1 MTYLKNLILTF
12 ATFFLIFTETRVNTF
27 LTNNVYFEFYP
38 FLVYLFYVST
48 IYFSRSSVLIIVLNG
63 FYYDIFYTSNFL
75 GETSI
80 KFLFICI
87 VTHFISTKLSTNI
100 FNNFLLFFICL
111 LLYKYELIVTDIGMS
126 LFYYLVICLPNFLL
140 FRALNSNLRR
150 DVFSAKI

>member
-38 FLVYLFYVST
+38 FLVYLFHVST
-48 IYFSRSSVLIIVLNG
+48 NYFSRSSVLIIVLNG

-100 FNNFLLFFICL
+100 LNNFLLFFICL

>member
-12 ATFFLIFTETRVNTF
+12 ATFFLIFTEIRVNTF

-38 FLVYLFYVST
+38 FLIYLFYVST
-48 IYFSRSSVLIIVLNG
+48 KYFSRSSVLIVVLNG

>member
-1 MTYLKNLILTF
+1 MTQLKNLILTF
-12 ATFFLIFTETRVNTF
+12 ATFFLIFTEIRINTF
-27 LTNNVYFEFYP
+27 LNNNVYFEFYP
-38 FLVYLFYVST
+38 FLIYLFYVST
-48 IYFSRSSVLIIVLNG
+48 KYFSRSSVLIVVLNG

>member
-1 MTYLKNLILTF
+1 MKYLKNLIVTF
-12 ATFFLIFTETRVNTF
+12 ATFFLIFTEIRVNTF

-38 FLVYLFYVST
+38 FLVYLFHVST
-48 IYFSRSSVLIIVLNG
+48 NYFSRSSVLIIILNG

>member
-1 MTYLKNLILTF
+1 MTYLKNFILIS
-12 ATFFLIFTETRVNTF
+12 ATFFLIFTEIRINSF
-27 LTNNVYFEFYP
+27 LNNNMYFEFYP
-38 FLVYLFYVST
+38 FLIYLFYVST
-48 IYFSRSSVLIIVLNG
+48 KYFSRSSVLIIVLNG

-111 LLYKYELIVTDIGMS
+111 LLYKYELVVADIGMS
-126 LFYYLVICLPNFLL
+126 LFYFLVICLPNFLL

>member
-1 MTYLKNLILTF
+1 MTYLKNFILIS
-12 ATFFLIFTETRVNTF
+12 ATFSLIFTEIRINSF
-27 LTNNVYFEFYP
+27 LNNNMYFEFYP
-38 FLVYLFYVST
+38 FLIYLFYVST
-48 IYFSRSSVLIIVLNG
+48 KYFSRSSVLIVVLNG

-87 VTHFISTKLSTNI
+87 VTHFISTKLSKSI
-100 FNNFLLFFICL
+100 FTNFLLFYICL
-111 LLYKYELIVTDIGMS
+111 LLYKYELVVADIGMS
-126 LFYYLVICLPNFLL
+126 LFYFLVICLPNFLL

>member
-38 FLVYLFYVST
+38 FLVYLFHVST
-48 IYFSRSSVLIIVLNG
+48 NYFSRSSVLIIVLNG

-87 VTHFISTKLSTNI
+87 VTHFISTKLSSNI
-100 FNNFLLFFICL
+100 LNNFLLFFICL

>member
-1 MTYLKNLILTF
+1 MKYLKNLIVTF
-12 ATFFLIFTETRVNTF
+12 ATFFLIFTEIRVNTF

-38 FLVYLFYVST
+38 FLIYLFYVST
-48 IYFSRSSVLIIVLNG
+48 KYFSRSSVLIIVLNG

>member
-38 FLVYLFYVST
+38 FLVYLFHVST
-48 IYFSRSSVLIIVLNG
+48 NYFSRSSVLIIVLNG

-75 GETSI
+75 GESSI

-87 VTHFISTKLSTNI
+87 VTHFISTKLSKNI

>member
-1 MTYLKNLILTF
+1 MIYLKNLIVTF
-12 ATFFLIFTETRVNTF
+12 ATFFLIFTEIRVNTF

-38 FLVYLFYVST
+38 FLIYLFYVST
-48 IYFSRSSVLIIVLNG
+48 NYFSRSSVLIIVLSG

-126 LFYYLVICLPNFLL
+126 LFYYLAICLPNFLL

>member
-1 MTYLKNLILTF
+1 MTQLKNLILTF
-12 ATFFLIFTETRVNTF
+12 ATFFLIFTEIRINTF
-27 LTNNVYFEFYP
+27 LNNNGYFEFYP
-38 FLVYLFYVST
+38 FLIDLFYVST
-48 IYFSRSSVLIIVLNG
+48 KYFSRSSVLIVVLNG

-87 VTHFISTKLSTNI
+87 VTHFISTKLSSNI
-100 FNNFLLFFICL
+100 LNNFLLFFICL

-126 LFYYLVICLPNFLL
+126 LFYYLAICLPNFLL

>member
-1 MTYLKNLILTF
+1 MTYLKNFILIS
-12 ATFFLIFTETRVNTF
+12 ATFFLIFTEIRINSF
-27 LTNNVYFEFYP
+27 LNNNMYIEFYP
-38 FLVYLFYVST
+38 FLIYLFYVST
-48 IYFSRSSVLIIVLNG
+48 KYFSRSSVLIVVLNG

-100 FNNFLLFFICL
+100 LNNFLLFFICL
-111 LLYKYELIVTDIGMS
+111 LLYKYELIVADIGMS

>member
-38 FLVYLFYVST
+38 FLVYLFHVST

>member
-1 MTYLKNLILTF
+1 MKYLKNLIVTF
-12 ATFFLIFTETRVNTF
+12 ATFFLIFTEIRVNTF

-38 FLVYLFYVST
+38 FLIYLFYVST
-48 IYFSRSSVLIIVLNG
+48 NYFSRSSVLIIVLNG

>member
-1 MTYLKNLILTF
+1 MTYLKNFILIS
-12 ATFFLIFTETRVNTF
+12 ATFFLIFTEIRINSF
-27 LTNNVYFEFYP
+27 LNNNMYFEFYP
-38 FLVYLFYVST
+38 FLIYLFYVST
-48 IYFSRSSVLIIVLNG
+48 KYFSRSSVLIIVLNG

>member
-38 FLVYLFYVST
+38 FLVYLFHVST
-48 IYFSRSSVLIIVLNG
+48 NYFSRSSVLIIVLNG

-126 LFYYLVICLPNFLL
+126 LFYFLVICLPNFLL

>member
-1 MTYLKNLILTF
+1 MTYLKNFILIS

-38 FLVYLFYVST
+38 FLVYLFHVST
-48 IYFSRSSVLIIVLNG
+48 NYFSRSSVLIIVLSG

-87 VTHFISTKLSTNI
+87 VTHFISTKLSKSI
-100 FNNFLLFFICL
+100 FTNFLLFYICL
-111 LLYKYELIVTDIGMS
+111 LLYKYELIVADIGML
-126 LFYYLVICLPNFLL
+126 LFYFLVICLPNFLL

>member
-38 FLVYLFYVST
+38 FLVYLFHVST
-48 IYFSRSSVLIIVLNG
+48 KYFSRSSVLIVVLNG

>member
-1 MTYLKNLILTF
+1 MTYLKNLIVTF
-12 ATFFLIFTETRVNTF
+12 ATFFLIFTEIRLNTF

-38 FLVYLFYVST
+38 FLIYLFYVST
-48 IYFSRSSVLIIVLNG
+48 NYFSRSSVLIIVLNG

>member
-12 ATFFLIFTETRVNTF
+12 LTFFLIFTETRVNTY

-38 FLVYLFYVST
+38 FLIYLFYVSSK
-48 IYFSRSSVLIIVLNG
+48 YFSRSSVLILVLNG
-63 FYYDIFYTSNFL
+63 FYYDIFYTTNFL

-80 KFLFICI
+80 KLLLICI
-87 VTHFISTKLSTNI
+87 VTHFISTKLSKSI
-100 FNNFLLFFICL
+100 FTNFLLFYICL
-111 LLYKYELIVTDIGMS
+111 LLYKYELIVGDIGMS
-126 LFYYLVICLPNFLL
+126 LFYFLVICLPNYLL

>member
-48 IYFSRSSVLIIVLNG
+48 NYFSRSSVLIIVLNG

>member
-12 ATFFLIFTETRVNTF
+12 ATFFLIFTEIRINTF
-27 LTNNVYFEFYP
+27 LNNNVYFEFYP
-38 FLVYLFYVST
+38 FLIYLFYVST
-48 IYFSRSSVLIIVLNG
+48 KYFSRSSVLIIVLNG

-100 FNNFLLFFICL
+100 LNNFLLFFICL

>member
-1 MTYLKNLILTF
+1 MTYLKNFILIS
-12 ATFFLIFTETRVNTF
+12 ATFFLIFTEIRINTF
-27 LTNNVYFEFYP
+27 LNNNVYFEFYP
-38 FLVYLFYVST
+38 FLVYLFHVST
-48 IYFSRSSVLIIVLNG
+48 NYFSRSSVLIIILNG

>member
-1 MTYLKNLILTF
+1 MMQLKNLILTF
-12 ATFFLIFTETRVNTF
+12 ATFFLIFTEIRINTF
-27 LTNNVYFEFYP
+27 LNNNVYFEFYP
-38 FLVYLFYVST
+38 FLIYLFYVST
-48 IYFSRSSVLIIVLNG
+48 KYFSRSSVLIIVLNG

-100 FNNFLLFFICL
+100 LNNFLLFFICL

>member
-38 FLVYLFYVST
+38 FLVYLFHIST
-48 IYFSRSSVLIIVLNG
+48 NYFSRSSVLIIVLNG

>member
-12 ATFFLIFTETRVNTF
+12 ATFFLIFTEIRINTF
-27 LTNNVYFEFYP
+27 LNNNVYFEFYP
-38 FLVYLFYVST
+38 FLIYLFYVST
-48 IYFSRSSVLIIVLNG
+48 KYFSRSSVLIIVLNG

-111 LLYKYELIVTDIGMS
+111 LLYKYELIVADIGMS
-126 LFYYLVICLPNFLL
+126 LFYFLVICLPNFLL

>member
-38 FLVYLFYVST
+38 FLVYLFHVST
-48 IYFSRSSVLIIVLNG
+48 NYFSRSSVLIIVLNG
-63 FYYDIFYTSNFL
+63 LYYDIFYTSNFL
-75 GETSI
+75 GESSI

>member
-12 ATFFLIFTETRVNTF
+12 LTFFLIFTEIRVNTF

-38 FLVYLFYVST
+38 FLIYLFYVSSK
-48 IYFSRSSVLIIVLNG
+48 YFSRSSVLILVLNG
-63 FYYDIFYTSNFL
+63 FYYDIFYTTNFL

-80 KFLFICI
+80 KFLLICI
-87 VTHFISTKLSTNI
+87 VTHFISTKLNKSI
-100 FNNFLLFFICL
+100 FTNFLLFYICL
-111 LLYKYELIVTDIGMS
+111 LLYKYELIVGDIGMS
-126 LFYYLVICLPNFLL
+126 LFYFLVICLPNYLL

>member
-38 FLVYLFYVST
+38 FLVYLFHVST
-48 IYFSRSSVLIIVLNG
+48 NYFSRSSVLIIIVNG

-75 GETSI
+75 GESSI

>member
-1 MTYLKNLILTF
+1 MTYLKNFILIS
-12 ATFFLIFTETRVNTF
+12 ATFFLIFTEIRINSF
-27 LTNNVYFEFYP
+27 LNNNMYFEFYP
-38 FLVYLFYVST
+38 FLIYLFYVST
-48 IYFSRSSVLIIVLNG
+48 KYFSRSSVLIVVLNG

-126 LFYYLVICLPNFLL
+126 LFYFLVICLPNFLL

>member
-1 MTYLKNLILTF
+1 MTQLKNLILTF
-12 ATFFLIFTETRVNTF
+12 ATFFLIFTEIRINTF
-27 LTNNVYFEFYP
+27 LNNNVYFEFYP
-38 FLVYLFYVST
+38 FLIYLFYVST
-48 IYFSRSSVLIIVLNG
+48 KYFSRSSVLIIVLNG

>member
-1 MTYLKNLILTF
+1 MTQLKNLILTF

-38 FLVYLFYVST
+38 FLVYLFHVST
-48 IYFSRSSVLIIVLNG
+48 NYFSRSSVLIIVLNG

-87 VTHFISTKLSTNI
+87 VTHFISTKLSKSI
-100 FNNFLLFFICL
+100 FINFLLFYICL
-111 LLYKYELIVTDIGMS
+111 LLYKYELIVADVIMS
-126 LFYYLVICLPNFLL
+126 LFYFLVICLPNYLL
-140 FRALNSNLRR
+140 FRVLNSNLRR

>member
-1 MTYLKNLILTF
+1 MKYLKNLIVTF
-12 ATFFLIFTETRVNTF
+12 ATFFLIFTEIRVNTF

-38 FLVYLFYVST
+38 FLIYLFYVST
-48 IYFSRSSVLIIVLNG
+48 NYFSRSSVLIIVLSG

-87 VTHFISTKLSTNI
+87 VIHFISTKLSKSI
-100 FNNFLLFFICL
+100 FSNFLLFYICL
-111 LLYKYELIVTDIGMS
+111 LLYKYELIVADIGMS

>member
-1 MTYLKNLILTF
+1 MTYLKNLILIS
-12 ATFFLIFTETRVNTF
+12 ATFFLIFTEIRINSF
-27 LTNNVYFEFYP
+27 LNNNVYFEFYP
-38 FLVYLFYVST
+38 FLIYLFYVST
-48 IYFSRSSVLIIVLNG
+48 KYFSRSSVLIIVLNG

>member
-1 MTYLKNLILTF
+1 MTYLKNFILIS
-12 ATFFLIFTETRVNTF
+12 ATFFLIFTEIRINTF
-27 LTNNVYFEFYP
+27 LNNNVYFEFYP
-38 FLVYLFYVST
+38 FLIYLFYVST
-48 IYFSRSSVLIIVLNG
+48 KYFSRSSVLIIVLNG

-111 LLYKYELIVTDIGMS
+111 LLYKYELIVADIGMS

>member
-1 MTYLKNLILTF
+1 MKYLKNLIVTF
-12 ATFFLIFTETRVNTF
+12 GTFFLIFTEIRVNTF

-38 FLVYLFYVST
+38 FLIYLFYVST
-48 IYFSRSSVLIIVLNG
+48 NYFSRSSVLIIVLSG

-100 FNNFLLFFICL
+100 LNNFLLFFICL

>member
-1 MTYLKNLILTF
+1 MTYLKNFILIS
-12 ATFFLIFTETRVNTF
+12 ATFFLIFTEIRINSF
-27 LTNNVYFEFYP
+27 LNNNIYIEFYP
-38 FLVYLFYVST
+38 FLIYLFYVST
-48 IYFSRSSVLIIVLNG
+48 KYFSRSSVLIVVLNG

-100 FNNFLLFFICL
+100 LNNFLLFFICL

>member
-12 ATFFLIFTETRVNTF
+12 ATFFLIFTEIRINSF
-27 LTNNVYFEFYP
+27 LNNNMYFEFYP
-38 FLVYLFYVST
+38 FLIYLFYVST
-48 IYFSRSSVLIIVLNG
+48 NYFSRSSVLIIVLSG

>member
-1 MTYLKNLILTF
+1 MTQLKNLILTF
-12 ATFFLIFTETRVNTF
+12 ATFFLIFTEIRINSF
-27 LTNNVYFEFYP
+27 LNNNMYFEFYP
-38 FLVYLFYVST
+38 FLIYLFYVST
-48 IYFSRSSVLIIVLNG
+48 KYFSRSSVLIVVLNG